1 MDIPTTE
8 PTEVTA
14 GDTVKWTRTLS
25 DYPAGTWT
33 LSYTLI
39 NAASK
44 IAITASASGTDHLV
58 SVTPA
63 TSAAWSAGLYDW
75 QAYVTDGTD
84 RYQVDSGRITVN
96 ANYAGATTLDDRSH
110 VKKTLDAIEAVI
122 EGRASQ
128 AQQSYTINGRSLTR
142 IPLSELYEFRKQYQA
157 EYAAELQAERIANG
171 MGSGRRVLLR
181 FNG

>member
-1 MDIPTTE
+1 MDTPTTE

-33 LSYTLI
+33 LSYTLV
-39 NAASK
+39 NSASK
-44 IAITASASGTDHLV
+44 ITITASASGTDHLV

-84 RYQVDSGRITVN
+84 RYQVDSGRLTIH
-96 ANYAGATTLDDRSH
+96 ANYAGVTTLDDRSH

-128 AQQSYTINGRSLTR
+128 SQQSYTINGRSLTR
-142 IPLSELYEFRKQYQA
+142 IPLAELYEFRKQYKA